1 MTSRERIRT
10 IISGKPADRCG
21 FWLGMPHDDT
31 WPIYLKHFGF
41 TEQEDV
47 RRYLQDD
54 LRWMPA
60 DWGGY
65 KHPEGKALFNWG
77 NHAITHGI
85 PPIFADCETVAEVEA
100 YEWPNAEYLD
110 IEPILAAL
118 RNAGD
123 VYRAS
128 GTWTC
133 FFHIVADLFGM
144 EEYFV
149 KMYTHPEVVEA
160 VTNHVCDFYY
170 AANERFFAEAKD
182 EVDCYF
188 FGNDLGTQLDLLLS
202 PELFD
207 KFVRPQMQRFIDQ
220 GHKHGYQVMLHC
232 CGAVSRLMDRFIDC
246 GIDALHPLQALAA
259 NMDADTLSK
268 RFKGR
273 IAFVGGIDTQDLL
286 MNATPEEVKADVRRV
301 KDLLG
306 PCLVVSPSH
315 EALLPN
321 VPPENVLAMA
331 EEARAGG

>member
-1 MTSRERIRT
+1 MTSRERIKT
-10 IISGKPADRCG
+10 IMSGQAADRCG
-21 FWLGMPHDDT
+21 FWLGMPHTDT

-54 LRWMPA
+54 LRWIPA
-60 DWGGY
+60 DDSPYLSANNKPPFDLIRTDGKETTSPVFAECEDAADVENYDW
-65 KHPEGKALFNWG
+65 PDANLQDFTPVLEG
-77 NHAITHGI
+77 
-85 PPIFADCETVAEVEA
+85 
-100 YEWPNAEYLD
+100 
-110 IEPILAAL
+110 L

-133 FFHIVADLFGM
+133 YFHIVADLFGM
-144 EEYFV
+144 ENYFI
-149 KMYTHPEVVEA
+149 KMYTHPEVVDA
-160 VTNHVCDFYY
+160 VTDHVCEFFYQ
-170 AANERFFAEAKD
+170 ANERFFALAKD

-207 KFVRPQMQRFIDQ
+207 RFIRPQMQRFVDQ
-220 GHKHGYQVMLHC
+220 GHRWGYQVMLHC
-232 CGAVSRLMDRFIDC
+232 CGAVSRLIDRFIDG
-246 GIDALHPLQALAA
+246 GIDALHPLQALAQ
-259 NMDADTLSK
+259 NMDAETLAR
-268 RFKGR
+268 RFKGK

-286 MNATPEEVKADVRRV
+286 MNATPEEVRADVRRV
-301 KDLLG
+301 KALLG

-331 EEARAGG
+331 EEARE